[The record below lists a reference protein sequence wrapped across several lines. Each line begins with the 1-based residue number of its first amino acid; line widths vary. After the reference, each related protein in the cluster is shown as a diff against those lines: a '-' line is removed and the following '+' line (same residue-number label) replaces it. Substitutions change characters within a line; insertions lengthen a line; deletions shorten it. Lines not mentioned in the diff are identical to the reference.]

1 MGITDTIF
9 TRSQVFNETRNNAD
23 GFSVAKYNRYVMD
36 AVYILFFFL
45 MIHSTLR
52 KEELVC

>member
-1 MGITDTIF
+1 MWIRDIIF

-36 AVYILFFFL
+36 AAYHFF
-45 MIHSTLR
+45 
-52 KEELVC
+52 